1 MPPEV
6 LDRPETYISNGNI
19 ETGLLTA
26 ERFFESELDLPIM
39 AHGKLIKDAIRKND
53 TLILAA
59 ETGSGKSAAGPV
71 LILNELIQ
79 DNPHARIAI
88 TEQRRPAIVGL
99 AEFVGKHVG
108 SDIVAYQHKQKNT
121 ITSST
126 QMVYTMEG
134 TLLNQ
139 ISKDPLLM
147 QYDCVVLDE
156 VHERTV
162 NLDLLTPL
170 LKQAQVERQRRGLK
184 RLKIV
189 MTSAT
194 LDKEKLGS
202 YFQDAAYLE
211 VPGRTFPVERHY
223 LEKEIDS
230 SELIRVA
237 AENVIEILKD
247 EQISGHVMVFMP
259 GKYEISKTREVI
271 EQLLGERADIELFE
285 LMGGNEG
292 SDTFKKILE
301 SLKRKVI
308 VGSDVMKASLTIPG
322 VEAVVIPGKT
332 RVNVYDKQ
340 TELTYL
346 RTLDATIDDIEQYIG
361 RAGRTKPGHA
371 YLLMTKQQHDTRE
384 QRTLP
389 ELLRTD
395 LSAQVLKI
403 IELGID
409 LQTFDFIDQPD
420 AEELSQARAKLQRL
434 GAIDE
439 HDKLTDIGEKML
451 AYDTNPNFAR
461 MLVEAEERECLEEV
475 ALIVSLMDQKS
486 IFTPL
491 EGESF
496 TQKYKDFVSETS
508 DPLTLLNI
516 WNEYV
521 DHNEDKDDRRKWG
534 EENAIRTRVLFNA
547 FGTTTDILRKN
558 GKRKPEK
565 FDLTDEKKEQISL
578 SVLSGLLDRV
588 AKKNRFGTYDL
599 ISGKKQGIKMD
610 RQSVLSS
617 AAPDMFTSAN
627 LRTNEKTKKTFA
639 GMNMAVTRDMISKL
653 QPDFNY
659 NIDEIV
665 EEPILHEPKAHIE
678 SEEVTPE
685 QKTDERPDSYAEAD
699 YSATPTHHSPQNH
712 EQKHVTES
720 GDTESPQETSR
731 IKKIFRR
738 LTSPFRKFME
748 FVKRN
753 KKSGHH

>member
-6 LDRPETYISNGNI
+6 LDRPDTYTSSGDI
-19 ETGLLTA
+19 ETGLRTA
-26 ERFFESELDLPIM
+26 ETFFESELDLPIM
-39 AHGKLIKDAIRKND
+39 EHGKLIKDAIRKND

-71 LILNELIQ
+71 LILDELIQ

-121 ITSST
+121 LTSST

-170 LKQAQVERQRRGLK
+170 LKQAQEERQRRGLK

-194 LDKEKLGS
+194 LDKEKLES
-202 YFQDAAYLE
+202 YFKGAEYLK
-211 VPGRTFPVERHY
+211 VPGRNFPVERHF

-230 SELIRVA
+230 SEFVRVA
-237 AENVIEILKD
+237 AEKVIEILKD
-247 EQISGHVMVFMP
+247 EKITGHIMVFMP
-259 GKYEISKTREVI
+259 GKYEISKTREAI
-271 EQLLGERADIELFE
+271 EKLLGEREDLELFE

-301 SLKRKVI
+301 SVKRKVV

-322 VEAVVIPGKT
+322 VEAVVVPGKT

-346 RTLDATIDDIEQYIG
+346 RTLDATTDDIEQYIG

-371 YLLMTKQQHDTRE
+371 YLLMTKQDHDTRE
-384 QRTLP
+384 QRMLP

-409 LQTFDFIDQPD
+409 LETFDFIDHPD
-420 AEELSQARAKLQRL
+420 AEELSQAKTKLQRL
-434 GAIDE
+434 GALDE
-439 HDKLTDIGEKML
+439 HDHLTDIGEKML
-451 AYDTNPNFAR
+451 GYDTNPNFAR
-461 MLVEAEERECLEEV
+461 MLVEAEKRGCLEEV
-475 ALIVSLMDQKS
+475 ALIVALMDQKS
-486 IFTPL
+486 IFMPL
-491 EGESF
+491 EGKSS
-496 TQKYKDFVSETS
+496 TQKYKDFIYETS

-521 DHNEDKDDRRKWG
+521 DHNEDRDDRKKWG
-534 EENAIRTRVLFNA
+534 DDNAIRTRTLYNA
-547 FGTTTDILRKN
+547 FGATGDILRTG

-565 FDLTDEKKEQISL
+565 FDLTEEKKAQINL
-578 SVLSGLLDRV
+578 AVLSGLLDRV
-588 AKKNRFGTYDL
+588 VRRNRFGTYDL
-599 ISGKKQGIKMD
+599 LSGKKHGIKMN
-610 RQSVLSS
+610 RESILSGKT
-617 AAPDMFTSAN
+617 PEMFVSGN
-627 LRTNEKTKKTFA
+627 LRTIEKTKQTFA
-639 GMNMAVTRDMISKL
+639 GMNTVVTEDMIREL
-653 QPDFNY
+653 QPDF
-659 NIDEIV
+659 ELPTRP
-665 EEPILHEPKAHIE
+665 EEV
-678 SEEVTPE
+678 VTPE
-685 QKTDERPDSYAEAD
+685 PVADQPEA
-699 YSATPTHHSPQNH
+699 SIGH
-712 EQKHVTES
+712 ED
-720 GDTESPQETSR
+720 GETSSESTPD
-731 IKKIFRR
+731 ISETVPLPIPPKPEYHHEKAHHDVPVDEKKRAGFWKKLSAPFRR
-738 LTSPFRKFME
+738 FFERL
-748 FVKRN
+748 
-753 KKSGHH
+753 KKLFKK